1 MKRQQEEN
9 RRREEEERRERVR
22 KSSALLQDMKKTSE
36 KKEREYR
43 GIVNNRAAGVYTH
56 RVFCVL
62 LCDLFFFEEYERA
75 IARSS
80 SAGCD
85 GQQRGNLNTTTP
97 SNGRP
102 HPLATTSS
110 GKHTGGV
117 SSKSSVDPSLSV
129 KQKTKSSSSKTSGHY
144 STTKNK
150 KSSSPVPNNKSL
162 TTTKQP
168 NSAAS
173 LKKPSTPGSVSKT
186 KNPSSSS
193 AAAASPARA
202 MQSSKPRVSPKPGG
216 GVSTSRGSSG
226 VPKAPVNFQEL
237 LKLAKEKKSLQNSD
251 SGRSR
256 DQVAVGGSGGGKEAG
271 PERGKSPLGRGRSS
285 SPLGKQ
291 LLERGSGRGRQ
302 RERVGGGGGGGGERK
317 SSGVIQQNGS
327 KREDKD
333 GSVSDCSAVGSNLRE
348 LAQSRVVGRGR
359 GGARGAAR
367 GKLGCAGTTTTQGL
381 PESAILM
388 RERFRRELEG
398 SANGRKTGST
408 TKPAANSAKS
418 NSFYA
423 SSHAQLSQEG
433 RPEFSKRKVLGGG
446 VQDSLWVGEMSEY
459 VERLRE
465 GGEEGYSE
473 EEDED
478 LEDFVVDDEEG
489 DDVSSAIREIF
500 GYDRRRYA
508 SK

>member
-1 MKRQQEEN
+1 M
-9 RRREEEERRERVR
+9 
-22 KSSALLQDMKKTSE
+22 
-36 KKEREYR
+36 
-43 GIVNNRAAGVYTH
+43 
-56 RVFCVL
+56 
-62 LCDLFFFEEYERA
+62 
-75 IARSS
+75 
-80 SAGCD
+80 
-85 GQQRGNLNTTTP
+85 
-97 SNGRP
+97 
-102 HPLATTSS
+102 
-110 GKHTGGV
+110 
-117 SSKSSVDPSLSV
+117 
-129 KQKTKSSSSKTSGHY
+129 
-144 STTKNK
+144 
-150 KSSSPVPNNKSL
+150 
-162 TTTKQP
+162 
-168 NSAAS
+168 
-173 LKKPSTPGSVSKT
+173 
-186 KNPSSSS
+186 
-193 AAAASPARA
+193 
-202 MQSSKPRVSPKPGG
+202 PKP
-216 GVSTSRGSSG
+216 
-226 VPKAPVNFQEL
+226 PVNFQEL
-237 LKLAKEKKSLQNSD
+237 LKLAKEKKSLQNLD

-302 RERVGGGGGGGGERK
+302 RERVRGGGGERK

-333 GSVSDCSAVGSNLRE
+333 GSMSDCSAVGSNLRE

-367 GKLGCAGTTTTQGL
+367 GKLGGAGTTTTQGL

-388 RERFRRELEG
+388 RERFRKELEG

-418 NSFYA
+418 DSFYA

-433 RPEFSKRKVLGGG
+433 RPEFSKRKVLGG

-459 VERLRE
+459 VERLKE

-473 EEDED
+473 EDED
-478 LEDFVVDDEEG
+478 LDDFVVDDEEG

-500 GYDRRRYA
+500 GYDRRRCA

>member
-56 RVFCVL
+56 RVLCVL

-110 GKHTGGV
+110 GKHTGGA
-117 SSKSSVDPSLSV
+117 SSKSSAEPSLTV
-129 KQKTKSSSSKTSGHY
+129 KQKTKSSSSGHD

-173 LKKPSTPGSVSKT
+173 LKKLSTPGSVSKT
-186 KNPSSSS
+186 KPPSSSS
-193 AAAASPARA
+193 AAAAASPARA
-202 MQSSKPRVSPKPGG
+202 AQSLKSRVSPKPGG

-251 SGRSR
+251 SGKSR
-256 DQVAVGGSGGGKEAG
+256 DQVAVGGSGGGKEVG

-327 KREDKD
+327 KREDKG

-348 LAQSRVVGRGR
+348 LAQSRMVGRGR

-367 GKLGCAGTTTTQGL
+367 GKLGGAGTMTTQGL

-418 NSFYA
+418 DSFYA

-446 VQDSLWVGEMSEY
+446 VQDSSWVSEY

-473 EEDED
+473 EDDED
-478 LEDFVVDDEEG
+478 LDDFVVDDEEG

-500 GYDRRRYA
+500 GYDRRRCA

>member
-1 MKRQQEEN
+1 M
-9 RRREEEERRERVR
+9 
-22 KSSALLQDMKKTSE
+22 
-36 KKEREYR
+36 
-43 GIVNNRAAGVYTH
+43 
-56 RVFCVL
+56 
-62 LCDLFFFEEYERA
+62 
-75 IARSS
+75 
-80 SAGCD
+80 
-85 GQQRGNLNTTTP
+85 
-97 SNGRP
+97 
-102 HPLATTSS
+102 
-110 GKHTGGV
+110 
-117 SSKSSVDPSLSV
+117 
-129 KQKTKSSSSKTSGHY
+129 
-144 STTKNK
+144 
-150 KSSSPVPNNKSL
+150 
-162 TTTKQP
+162 
-168 NSAAS
+168 
-173 LKKPSTPGSVSKT
+173 
-186 KNPSSSS
+186 
-193 AAAASPARA
+193 
-202 MQSSKPRVSPKPGG
+202 
-216 GVSTSRGSSG
+216 
-226 VPKAPVNFQEL
+226 PKAPVNFQEL
-237 LKLAKEKKSLQNSD
+237 LKLAKEKKSLQNLD

-271 PERGKSPLGRGRSS
+271 PEREKSPLGRGRSS

-302 RERVGGGGGGGGERK
+302 RERVGGGGGGGGGGERK

-359 GGARGAAR
+359 GGARGAVR
-367 GKLGCAGTTTTQGL
+367 GKLGGAGTMTTQGL

-388 RERFRRELEG
+388 RERFRKELEG

-408 TKPAANSAKS
+408 TNPAANSAKS
-418 NSFYA
+418 DSFYA

-446 VQDSLWVGEMSEY
+446 VQDCSWVGEMSEY

-500 GYDRRRYA
+500 GYDRRRCA